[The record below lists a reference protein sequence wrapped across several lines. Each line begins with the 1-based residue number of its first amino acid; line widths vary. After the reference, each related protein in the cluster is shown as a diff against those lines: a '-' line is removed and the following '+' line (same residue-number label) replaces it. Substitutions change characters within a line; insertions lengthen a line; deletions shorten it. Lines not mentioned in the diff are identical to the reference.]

1 MKNLAKKL
9 VAIMKECGHVAKNGT
24 NEFHKYS
31 YATAT
36 DVLALVNN
44 ALTKYGVITAVE
56 CTLLDLHEVKTAKG
70 NTENLATVDVSVSF
84 FDSDSGE
91 SLKIKGI
98 GSGQDAGDKAV
109 AKAQT
114 MGIKYAYLTSFAIAT
129 GDDPEADSHTDE
141 VMHDNKNSSVVKN
154 SPPKSTYQK
163 TSSNVCADCGAFI
176 SQKVADYSKAKFGK
190 YLCYDC
196 QHSQEKVA

>member
-1 MKNLAKKL
+1 MKA
-9 VAIMKECGHVAKNGT
+9 CGHVSKNGT
-24 NEFHKYS
+24 NGFHNYK

-56 CTLLDLHEVKTAKG
+56 SSLIDMRKVTTAKG

-91 SLKIKGI
+91 TLKIKGI

-129 GDDPEADSHTDE
+129 GDDPEADIHTDE
-141 VMHDNKNSSVVKN
+141 VMNGNKNSSHNN
-154 SPPKSTYQK
+154 SSAQKPK
-163 TSSNVCADCGAFI
+163 TSANYACSDCGAFI
-176 SQKVADYSKAKFGK
+176 SQKVADYSKSKFGK
-190 YLCYDC
+190 CLCYDC
-196 QHSQEKVA
+196 QKILKNVA